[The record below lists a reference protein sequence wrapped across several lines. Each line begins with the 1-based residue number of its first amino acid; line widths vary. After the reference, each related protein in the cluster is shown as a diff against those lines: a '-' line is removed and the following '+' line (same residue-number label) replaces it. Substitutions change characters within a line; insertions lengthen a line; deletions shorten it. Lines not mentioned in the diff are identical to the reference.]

1 MDYQASTPTDSRVVD
16 AMMPF
21 FSDIFGNPSSSEH
34 AFGWDAASAV
44 ERARSQLAEL
54 IGAYTEEVFFT
65 SGATESNNHVLHVVS
80 NGVYSNRKTL
90 LVSAIEH
97 PCVLQSAAL
106 AAERNG
112 LHIVTIPVDEN
123 GRIDRE
129 FLMRNL
135 TEDVLMVSVMAVNN
149 EVGTLQDI
157 KDLVDLTH
165 ASGALFHCDAAQVF
179 PAMNVDVGEWD
190 VDFMSFSAHKMYGP
204 KGIGALY
211 VRSDLK
217 AVFPAF
223 LVGGEQQEGM
233 RAGTIP
239 VPLCVGFGMAAS
251 IMKQMEKSEAV
262 ILQSLKNL
270 FVSELIR
277 EKIFFDINGFADFRG
292 HPGNLNVTFRDID
305 GQHLLGKLQPR
316 LAASTGSA
324 CSSGMLQHSHVL
336 SALGLDASEA
346 RRTVRFGFGRYT
358 DEQQVIDAVSLISN
372 VIHGLEI

>member
-21 FSDIFGNPSSSEH
+21 FSDVFGNPSSSEH
-34 AFGWDAASAV
+34 AFGWEAASAV

-65 SGATESNNHVLHVVS
+65 SGATESNNHVFHAVS
-80 NGVYSNRKTL
+80 GSVYSNRKTL

-112 LHIVTIPVDEN
+112 LQIVTIPVDRK
-123 GRIDRE
+123 GTIDRE
-129 FLMRNL
+129 FLVKNL
-135 TEDVLMVSVMAVNN
+135 TDDVLMVSVMAVNN

-157 KDLVDLTH
+157 KGLVDLTH
-165 ASGALFHCDAAQVF
+165 ASGALFHCDAAQAF
-179 PAMNVDVGEWD
+179 PAMSIDVSEWD

-204 KGIGALY
+204 KGIGGLY

-217 AVFPAF
+217 AVFPAL
-223 LVGGEQQEGM
+223 LVGGEQQEGV
-233 RAGTIP
+233 RAGTVP

-251 IMKQMEKSEAV
+251 IMSQIKDSEV
-262 ILQSLKNL
+262 VSLQNLKAL
-270 FVSELIR
+270 FISELI
-277 EKIFFDINGFADFRG
+277 KKNISFDINGFTDLRG
-292 HPGNLNVTFRDID
+292 HPGNLSVTFKNID
-305 GQHLLGKLQPR
+305 GQHLLGKLQPG

-336 SALGLDASEA
+336 SALGLNASSA
-346 RRTVRFGFGRYT
+346 RRTVRFGLGRYT
-358 DEQQVIDAVSLISN
+358 DEQQVVDAVNLISN
-372 VIHGLEI
+372 VIQNLEI